1 MEEKKGFLLYCDV
14 IHTVGKLSDEQA
26 GVLFKHILLYV
37 NDEHP
42 ECKDFITELAF
53 EPIKQSLK
61 RDLVK
66 WDTKK
71 QKRSEA
77 GIAGANKRWQN
88 IAKDSKGSNRI
99 KSMAN
104 IAVSVSDSVSVSVID
119 IYKSFAH
126 LSISKIEYNKL
137 LQKYS
142 EHQIEVV
149 LNSIENFKGNSKY
162 KSLYLTANNWLQK
175 NEPKYEG
182 ISPEEIKARK
192 YGFIK

>member
-1 MEEKKGFLLYCDV
+1 MEEKKAFILYSDV
-14 IHTVGKLSDEQA
+14 IFTVSKLSDEQA
-26 GVLFKHILLYV
+26 GVLFKHILAYV

-66 WDTKK
+66 WGTKK

-104 IAVSVSDSVSVSVID
+104 IAVSVNDSVSVSVKD
-119 IYKSFAH
+119 IYRSFAH
-126 LSISKIEYNKL
+126 LYLTKDEYNKL
-137 LQKYS
+137 LIKYPAQ
-142 EHQIEVV
+142 QIEQV
-149 LNSIENFKGNSKY
+149 LNAIENFKGNSKY
-162 KSLYLTANNWLQK
+162 KSLYLTANNWLLK
-175 NEPKYEG
+175 NEPTSEG

-192 YGFIK
+192 YGLIK